1 MSKSPKAVLFD
12 MDGVLIDAREWHY
25 EALNETLSIF
35 GYEISREEH
44 ISRFDGLSTATKLEI
59 LSNERGLPRYLHKSI
74 NRIKQ
79 DRTLRLAAQYC
90 YPDMGHQ
97 VLISRLITMGIKVG
111 VVTNSVRQTTEFM
124 LTYAG
129 VINHLS
135 VLITNQD
142 VGSPKPAPDGYLEAM
157 RRLDVHPSE
166 TIVVEDNEYGIQAAK
181 ASGANVVIK
190 TEDSELGLDLL
201 APHIT
206 GLI

>member
-1 MSKSPKAVLFD
+1 MSKSPKAVIFD

-25 EALNETLSIF
+25 VALNETLSIF

-90 YPDMGHQ
+90 YPNMSHQ

-135 VLITNQD
+135 VVITNQD
-142 VGSPKPAPDGYLEAM
+142 VDSPKPAPDGYLEAM

-166 TIVVEDNEYGIQAAK
+166 TIVVEDSEYGIQAAK

-201 APHIT
+201 APYIT

>member
-1 MSKSPKAVLFD
+1 MSKSPKAVIFD

-25 EALNETLSIF
+25 VALNETLSIF

-90 YPDMGHQ
+90 YPNMSHQ

-135 VLITNQD
+135 VVITNQD
-142 VGSPKPAPDGYLEAM
+142 VDSPKPAPDGYLEAM
-157 RRLDVHPSE
+157 RRLDVRPSE
-166 TIVVEDNEYGIQAAK
+166 TIVVEDSEYGIQAAK

-201 APHIT
+201 APYIT